1 VNEWTSCNGSSPVVT
16 VLQADLRDDVERI
29 AALINDSKAGAAYDA
44 ASAFGGALGSG
55 GGFGS

>member
-1 VNEWTSCNGSSPVVT
+1 VDKAYWST
-16 VLQADLRDDVERI
+16 VRI